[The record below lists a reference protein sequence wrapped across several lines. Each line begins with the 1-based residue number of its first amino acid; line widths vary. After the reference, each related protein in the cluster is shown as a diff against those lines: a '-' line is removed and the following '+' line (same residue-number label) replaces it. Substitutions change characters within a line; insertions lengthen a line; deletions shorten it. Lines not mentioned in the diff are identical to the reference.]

1 MEILKPAVMPIKIQK
16 KLSLDKEM
24 VSRLQVEQMA
34 VIVGGVTQPTN
45 TCPSKT
51 CPSCICSC
59 GLISC
64 F

>member
-1 MEILKPAVMPIKIQK
+1 MPIKIQK